1 MCRTSSNQVSQK
13 KQEIKELS
21 CSNDEKTTKT
31 APRGGASNKKRILV
45 KAAADKD
52 KACSPVNLNEVLLIF
67 SSLDSKTKWDDEHDV
82 KFALKTIEEITLKPR
97 FELEWGFATE
107 EEHLIGMKL
116 LEKITKNLYEK
127 DTETNLIVENVSK
140 QLQQSWI

>member
-13 KQEIKELS
+13 KQEIRELS
-21 CSNDEKTTKT
+21 FPNDEKATKT

-45 KAAADKD
+45 KAVADKD

-67 SSLDSKTKWDDEHDV
+67 SSLDSKTKWNDEQDV

-107 EEHLIGMKL
+107 DQHLVGIKL
-116 LEKITKNLYEK
+116 LEKITKNLCQK
-127 DTETNLIVENVSK
+127 DSEANLLVENVSK

>member
-13 KQEIKELS
+13 KQEIRELS
-21 CSNDEKTTKT
+21 FPNDEKATKT

-45 KAAADKD
+45 KTVADKD

-67 SSLDSKTKWDDEHDV
+67 SSLDSKTKWNDEQDV

-107 EEHLIGMKL
+107 EQHLVGINL
-116 LEKITKNLYEK
+116 LEKITKNLCQK
-127 DTETNLIVENVSK
+127 DSETNLLVENLSK
-140 QLQQSWI
+140 QMQQSWI

>member
-13 KQEIKELS
+13 KQEIRELS
-21 CSNDEKTTKT
+21 FPNGEKATKT
-31 APRGGASNKKRILV
+31 PPRGSASNKKRILV
-45 KAAADKD
+45 KTVADKD

-67 SSLDSKTKWDDEHDV
+67 SSLDSKTKWNDEQDV

-107 EEHLIGMKL
+107 EQHLVGINL
-116 LEKITKNLYEK
+116 LEKITKNLCQK
-127 DTETNLIVENVSK
+127 DSETNLLVENLSK
-140 QLQQSWI
+140 QMQQSWI